1 MPNEFVAR
9 RGIISLSGI
18 TGTTIS
24 KSGGTATQ
32 YLMADGSVSTLTNPI
47 TGTGT
52 DSQIT
57 YWTGTNTTTG
67 SNAFTF
73 NPSIS
78 GTGNSLS
85 FTPTLTATANSQT
98 LVGLEINP
106 TFSNGAFTSVTNH
119 ALRIPSYYTTNSQI
133 KVGGLELQSYSLNNA
148 WLGENIYFSGTGF
161 KTRATGKSMLFY
173 FYGSE
178 GQFRSYASNP
188 AGTTVS
194 GGGSDVKLK
203 FDELGNFGVGPSIS
217 ETPGSFSGS
226 KLYLNGSSG
235 NVGIGTTSP
244 TSLLELL
251 KNNPNG
257 GGFLN
262 IINTNTAMTGK
273 IADINFKLSDSAG
286 TIKNAGY
293 IQVIPDT
300 VNIASGASMAFF
312 TRKGDTDPTESMRI
326 SNTGN
331 VGIGTTSPSSAKL
344 QVKGDNGTAIGYF
357 FNNTGT
363 AGQVLGLAVEAGTNS
378 SDYALSIASSL
389 GTPYLRV
396 RGDGNV
402 GIGTTSPSERLEVS
416 NTYRDNTSGLFTAV
430 VSSTTSQA
438 TGYGGSIG
446 FQGVYTGTSLT
457 SFGSI
462 MGAKENS
469 IDGNTAGY
477 LALFTRTNAAAN
489 IERMRITSAGNVGIG
504 TTSPTQKLS
513 IGGVGSAISFDT
525 TGASG
530 TSLIQTVLDYELSIK
545 NNRGTSS
552 EIRVGNDVLNF
563 FTNSSERMR
572 INSAGNVG
580 IGTTSPSSLLT
591 VNGETRIL
599 AGNSLNFNRPDNG
612 AASSILMNSSNQLV
626 FTSPSGATFTGNVGI
641 GTTSPQ
647 SPLHII
653 AASSADNALFQEWS
667 YTSASTDIYSLM
679 LKQTVTANVVRY
691 NFSMV
696 NNSTAYDNM
705 LVFDRGN
712 IGIGTTSPGYK
723 LDVQSGSVR
732 FLSGNSSN
740 PALIIGEAGGAGT
753 TNQGT
758 LQFGDANSNFK
769 IQGGNDYVGMIFTVG
784 SERMRITSGGFVNIN
799 NTANTTYQLYV
810 NGTIYAT
817 GDVIAYS
824 DASVKT
830 NIKTIENPIQR
841 IMKSRGVLYDRTD
854 IDSKDNMGFIAQE
867 LEEQFPELI
876 STDDKG
882 VKGVKYQNAV
892 AVLFEAI
899 KEQQNQINELKTI
912 INGITK

>member
-1 MPNEFVAR
+1 
-9 RGIISLSGI
+9 
-18 TGTTIS
+18 
-24 KSGGTATQ
+24 
-32 YLMADGSVSTLTNPI
+32 MADGSVSTLTNPI

-331 VGIGTTSPSSAKL
+331 VGIGTTSPTSAKL

-357 FNNTGT
+357 FNNTGL
-363 AGQVLGLAVEAGTNS
+363 AGQVLGLAVEAGTNT

-402 GIGTTSPSERLEVS
+402 GIGTTSPSSILDIREGNRTNGS
-416 NTYRDNTSGLFTAV
+416 NITNF
-430 VSSTTSQA
+430 
-438 TGYGGSIG
+438 
-446 FQGVYTGTSLT
+446 GVYTTTAQSTDVGGTIGLGGLFNGSAIAP
-457 SFGSI
+457 FGSI
-462 MGAKENS
+462 RGGKENS
-469 IDGNTAGY
+469 ISGNYAGY
-477 LALFTRTNAAAN
+477 LAFQTIAN
-489 IERMRITSAGNVGIG
+489 NESLAERMRITSTGNVGIG
-504 TTSPTQKLS
+504 TTSPESGWKFDVAGIATM
-513 IGGVGSAISFDT
+513 GSTAGNGRLYISTEGT
-525 TGASG
+525 TNGA
-530 TSLIQTVLDYELSIK
+530 TYIQARNLTVATPLHFF
-545 NNRGTSS
+545 SS
-552 EIRVGNDVLNF
+552 VNYF
-563 FTNSSERMR
+563 Q
-572 INSAGNVG
+572 ANVG
-580 IGTTSPSSLLT
+580 IGTT
-591 VNGETRIL
+591 
-599 AGNSLNFNRPDNG
+599 A
-612 AASSILMNSSNQLV
+612 
-626 FTSPSGATFTGNVGI
+626 
-641 GTTSPQ
+641 PQ

-667 YTSASTDIYSLM
+667 YTSASTDIFSLM

-712 IGIGTTSPGYK
+712 IGIGTTSPSYS
-723 LDVQSGSVR
+723 LDVDSNQTVYTARFNQPSTLTNAYNAVSWNGSHTSVVGYIVTGG
-732 FLSGNSSN
+732 STVSN
-740 PALIIGEAGGAGT
+740 PALRNSFGIGT
-753 TNQGT
+753 QTSDPLVFLT
-758 LQFGDANSNFK
+758 SDA
-769 IQGGNDYVGMIFTVG
+769 
-784 SERMRITSGGFVNIN
+784 ERMRITSGGFVNIN

>member
-1 MPNEFVAR
+1 M
-9 RGIISLSGI
+9 
-18 TGTTIS
+18 TI
-24 KSGGTATQ
+24 
-32 YLMADGSVSTLTNPI
+32 
-47 TGTGT
+47 
-52 DSQIT
+52 
-57 YWTGTNTTTG
+57 
-67 SNAFTF
+67 
-73 NPSIS
+73 
-78 GTGNSLS
+78 NS
-85 FTPTLTATANSQT
+85 A
-98 LVGLEINP
+98 
-106 TFSNGAFTSVTNH
+106 
-119 ALRIPSYYTTNSQI
+119 
-133 KVGGLELQSYSLNNA
+133 
-148 WLGENIYFSGTGF
+148 
-161 KTRATGKSMLFY
+161 
-173 FYGSE
+173 
-178 GQFRSYASNP
+178 
-188 AGTTVS
+188 
-194 GGGSDVKLK
+194 
-203 FDELGNFGVGPSIS
+203 
-217 ETPGSFSGS
+217 
-226 KLYLNGSSG
+226 G

-244 TSLLELL
+244 PYLL
-251 KNNPNG
+251 
-257 GGFLN
+257 
-262 IINTNTAMTGK
+262 
-273 IADINFKLSDSAG
+273 S
-286 TIKNAGY
+286 
-293 IQVIPDT
+293 V
-300 VNIASGASMAFF
+300 
-312 TRKGDTDPTESMRI
+312 
-326 SNTGN
+326 
-331 VGIGTTSPSSAKL
+331 GTTS
-344 QVKGDNGTAIGYF
+344 GGTVAI
-357 FNNTGT
+357 T
-363 AGQVLGLAVEAGTNS
+363 TNS
-378 SDYALSIASSL
+378 QSGSNASPVNTDLRFL
-389 GTPYLRV
+389 GWNNGNRAMIRSWDAAGNTVGGQLTFWTNS
-396 RGDGNV
+396 DGN
-402 GIGTTSPSERLEVS
+402 
-416 NTYRDNTSGLFTAV
+416 
-430 VSSTTSQA
+430 
-438 TGYGGSIG
+438 
-446 FQGVYTGTSLT
+446 
-457 SFGSI
+457 SF
-462 MGAKENS
+462 E
-469 IDGNTAGY
+469 
-477 LALFTRTNAAAN
+477 
-489 IERMRITSAGNVGIG
+489 ERMRITSAGNVGIG
-504 TTSPTQKLS
+504 TTSPVGKLHVS
-513 IGGVGSAISFDT
+513 GSDGSELFR
-525 TGASG
+525 
-530 TSLIQTVLDYELSIK
+530 LDAGINTRFAY
-545 NNRGTSS
+545 
-552 EIRVGNDVLNF
+552 
-563 FTNSSERMR
+563 R
-572 INSAGNVG
+572 INSGANDYLTLYRSHATVGNLDIMSFG
-580 IGTTSPSSLLT
+580 Y
-591 VNGETRIL
+591 N
-599 AGNSLNFNRPDNG
+599 
-612 AASSILMNSSNQLV
+612 
-626 FTSPSGATFTGNVGI
+626 GNVGI